1 MATSTH
7 PTNRRVRMLD
17 RDEERAYLKRWRRN
31 RDAAALDALIAAHR
45 PLVLKLAARYRG
57 FGLNTDDLVQEGFT
71 GLIEAANRFDLD
83 QPVRFATYAH
93 WWAKAAIQDF
103 VLRNWSAVRP
113 VTSSRQKRAFFAL
126 KRMLPSLAPD
136 GRLDDGAEGELARQL
151 GIGPEALDDMV
162 RRVRATASSL
172 NAPVGADSGTELM
185 DLLADDA
192 PNPEDIVVAERE
204 DGARSAWLRDALKGL
219 DPRERAIIVERHL
232 TEDGPIL
239 ADLGRRFGVSKE
251 RVRQIEKRALDKLHR
266 AARRLEPHSV

>member
-172 NAPVGADSGTELM
+172 NAPVGAESGTELM

>member
-1 MATSTH
+1 MAISTH
-7 PTNRRVRMLD
+7 PVRKRVRMLD
-17 RDEERAYLKRWRRN
+17 RDEERAYLERWH
-31 RDAAALDALIAAHR
+31 RDRDTAALDILIGAHR

-57 FGLNTDDLVQEGFT
+57 FGLNTDDLVQEGFI

-83 QPVRFATYAH
+83 QQVRFATYAH

-103 VLRNWSAVRP
+103 VLRNWSTVRP

-126 KRMLPSLAPD
+126 KRMLPSLAPN
-136 GRLDDGAEGELARQL
+136 GRLDDGAEVDLAQRL
-151 GIGPEALDDMV
+151 GIAPEALDDMM
-162 RRVRATASSL
+162 RRVSATASSL
-172 NAPVGADSGTELM
+172 NAPVGTESDTELM

-192 PNPEDIVVAERE
+192 PNPEDIVAAERE
-204 DGARSAWLRDALKGL
+204 DSARSAWLRDALNRL

-266 AARRLEPHSV
+266 AARRLDPHSV